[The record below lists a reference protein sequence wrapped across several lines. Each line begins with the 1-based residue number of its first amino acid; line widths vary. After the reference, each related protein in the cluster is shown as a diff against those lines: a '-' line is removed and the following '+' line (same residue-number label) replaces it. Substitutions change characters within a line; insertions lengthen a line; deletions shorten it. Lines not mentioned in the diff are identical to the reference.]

1 MSKVQQI
8 AQIVKAAK
16 GAAVSYKEIAEQM
29 QVSLQ
34 SVTGSVAA
42 LKKDPSFAFEQGAV
56 RVVDLPILLNLNK
69 ISSYVKLQR
78 IFLSWISLISTPI
91 GVTMNPD
98 FFERCLSLHLCPCQ
112 DTHLHQS
119 AQPVYSDSCL
129 GTALRC
135 SNSS

>member
-56 RVVDLPILLNLNK
+56 RVVVAEKAKKQRENTKQSIATSILDAHFSNQSPVARHVLIEQLMTGAKLTKNGANTYIQNYK
-69 ISSYVKLQR
+69 IKHG
-78 IFLSWISLISTPI
+78 LI
-91 GVTMNPD
+91 GKK
-98 FFERCLSLHLCPCQ
+98 
-112 DTHLHQS
+112 
-119 AQPVYSDSCL
+119 
-129 GTALRC
+129 
-135 SNSS
+135 

>member
-98 FFERCLSLHLCPCQ
+98 FFELC
-112 DTHLHQS
+112 
-119 AQPVYSDSCL
+119 
-129 GTALRC
+129 
-135 SNSS
+135 